1 MINIEL
7 SDGSV
12 IQDLEVNGNCLI
24 SENNI
29 KNELLTDDMLSEIVI
44 DGVTYKNITLVR
56 KWVQDDKTWLA
67 FRQKTEDEI
76 WKEQCKSNLDYIA
89 MMSNVDLE
97 E

>member
-12 IQDLEVNGNCLI
+12 IQNIEINGNCLI

-29 KNELLTDDMLSEIVI
+29 KNELLTDDMLNEIVI
-44 DGVTYKNITLVR
+44 NGVTYKNVTLVR
-56 KWVQDDKTWLA
+56 KWVQDNKVWLA
-67 FRQKTEDEI
+67 LRQKSEDEI

>member
-12 IQDLEVNGNCLI
+12 IQELEVNGNCLI

-29 KNELLTDDMLSEIVI
+29 KNELLTDDMLSEISI
-44 DGVTYKNITLVR
+44 NGVTYKNVTLVR
-56 KWVQDDKTWLA
+56 KWVQDNKIWLA
-67 FRQKTEDEI
+67 LRQKSEDEI

-89 MMSNVDLE
+89 MMTDVDLE

>member
-12 IQDLEVNGNCLI
+12 IQNLEINGNCLI

-44 DGVTYKNITLVR
+44 DGVTYKNVTLVG
-56 KWVQDDKTWLA
+56 KWVQDNKIWLA
-67 FRQKTEDEI
+67 FRQKSEDEI

>member
-12 IQDLEVNGNCLI
+12 IQNLEVNGNCLI

-44 DGVTYKNITLVR
+44 DGVTYKNVTLVR
-56 KWVQDDKTWLA
+56 KWAQGNKIWLA
-67 FRQKTEDEI
+67 LRQKSEDEI